1 MNYRGPGLW
10 SRPRIVVLGEQP
22 RQDHFSGQN
31 QELER
36 RTPSMTFP
44 AKPIV
49 DFSRLMGTLAS
60 AQVWEYEAES
70 KRTCDDSA
78 DEAFRALQ
86 RPLDFPPLEA
96 AIVPGDHIAIAV
108 DPNIPSI
115 EKVIQGS
122 VEALRQAGAGEIDV
136 VISDEVHDATLAS
149 IARQAEQGEPPLRV
163 IRHSGSQREDLRY
176 LGADPQAE
184 PIYLNRWLV
193 DADFVLPIAA
203 GRAGDVD
210 CESDLTGIFPAFADS
225 RARRRFLSR
234 RGESAPEGPMAF
246 GSSDEPA
253 WLLGIQ
259 VMISVTA
266 NQRGCLGEIV
276 AGTPDAIRKQRRPAR
291 RTSDDFPPSAPLVI
305 ASLDGDAQQQS
316 WANAARAVNAAS
328 RYALPGGTI
337 VLWSEIDEAMPEVAR
352 TNTRLEA
359 DDLVTSDDSSGGAED
374 GEEGFPVWNAF
385 EAPARTLARVNEDFR
400 LLIHSRLD
408 PETIESMGFGVL
420 STAEELQHLSRTFE
434 ACGVIRAA
442 QFAGTT
448 VDSVHGIG

>member
-1 MNYRGPGLW
+1 
-10 SRPRIVVLGEQP
+10 
-22 RQDHFSGQN
+22 
-31 QELER
+31 
-36 RTPSMTFP
+36 MTFP
-44 AKPIV
+44 AEPIV
-49 DFSRLMGTLAS
+49 DFSRLMGQLGNEQT
-60 AQVWEYEAES
+60 WEYEAES
-70 KRTCDDSA
+70 KRTCTDSA
-78 DEAFRALQ
+78 AEAFGALQ

-96 AIVPGDHIAIAV
+96 AIVPGDHVALAV
-108 DPNIPSI
+108 DPNVPAI
-115 EKVIQGS
+115 EQVIQG
-122 VEALRQAGAGEIDV
+122 VVDALRQAGAGEIDV
-136 VISDEVHDATLAS
+136 VVSDEANEATMAS
-149 IARQAEQGEPPLRV
+149 ISKQADQCEPPLRV
-163 IRHSGSQREDLRY
+163 IRHSGSRREDLRY
-176 LGADPQAE
+176 LGADQLAE

-225 RARRRFLSR
+225 RARRRFLAR
-234 RGESAPEGPMAF
+234 RGESTPEGPVGF

-266 NQRGCLGEIV
+266 NQHGLLGEIV
-276 AGTPDAIRKQRRPAR
+276 AGTPDAVRKRRQPAR
-291 RTSDDFPPSAPLVI
+291 RTPDDFPPSSPLVI
-305 ASLDGDAQQQS
+305 ASLDGDRQQQT

-337 VLWSEIDEAMPEVAR
+337 VLWSEIDEAVPELGK
-352 TNTRLEA
+352 TNDQLTA
-359 DDLVTSDDSSGGAED
+359 DDSATGDASSLDTED
-374 GEEGFPVWNAF
+374 GEEGFPPWNAF

-408 PETIESMGFGVL
+408 PETIESMGFGVV

-434 ACGVIRAA
+434 TCGVIRAA

-448 VDSVHGIG
+448 VDSVHEVG